1 MVEWLPFKH
10 DGRLNNPSN
19 NATFRTFSLFPSN
32 RNRVYCEDA
41 RLSRFTLQL
50 RLRLI
55 VPLCN
60 RVIHDTPKSYDLFHL
75 SRFNNPDIYPRLIR
89 SSFHSRVLILKT
101 KKKEKR
107 KIPERL
113 SRIKIKRYFQ
123 GNCELTLNCEETEFG
138 ARRERERE
146 KSGVN
151 QLVCYNASITTR
163 KNFSREIRRFTMFDL
178 PG

>member
-101 KKKEKR
+101 KRRKKKNTGAFVTDKNKKILPR
-107 KIPERL
+107 KLRVNSELRRN
-113 SRIKIKRYFQ
+113 RIR
-123 GNCELTLNCEETEFG
+123 GTE
-138 ARRERERE
+138 RERERE
-146 KSGVN
+146 KW
-151 QLVCYNASITTR
+151 R
-163 KNFSREIRRFTMFDL
+163 KSARLLQRVHYHS
-178 PG
+178 